1 MWMIIVIKY
10 SYYFGLWFD
19 FIYRSMLQF
28 CEECWVFR
36 DSWKMDNLHDF
47 PLNFG
52 INRDYL
58 TSLYGSQ
65 NIVSRTIPITL
76 NIDT

>member
-1 MWMIIVIKY
+1 
-10 SYYFGLWFD
+10 
-19 FIYRSMLQF
+19 
-28 CEECWVFR
+28 
-36 DSWKMDNLHDF
+36 MDNLHDF

-76 NIDT
+76 NIDTVDIVISPKYNELDFSILRYFKISDEMANFADFSKATP